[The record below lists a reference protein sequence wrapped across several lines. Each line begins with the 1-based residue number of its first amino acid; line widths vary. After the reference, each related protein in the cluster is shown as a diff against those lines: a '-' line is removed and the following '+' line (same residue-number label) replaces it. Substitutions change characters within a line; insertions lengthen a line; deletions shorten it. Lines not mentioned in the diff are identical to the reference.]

1 MDALHGRRANPRLRS
16 FRDPAGVIRSKG
28 WDSMNL
34 DTVEG
39 QWTRLRG
46 KLLERWGRLTD
57 DDISIIAGRRDQ
69 LIGMLQRRYG
79 FARAELERQVED
91 FERRVLAGK

>member
-1 MDALHGRRANPRLRS
+1 
-16 FRDPAGVIRSKG
+16 
-28 WDSMNL
+28 MNL

-46 KLLERWGRLTD
+46 KILERWGRLTAD
-57 DDISIIAGRRDQ
+57 EASIVSGRRDQ

-79 FARAELERQVED
+79 LARAELERLVED
-91 FERRVLAGK
+91 FERRVLAGR

>member
-1 MDALHGRRANPRLRS
+1 
-16 FRDPAGVIRSKG
+16 
-28 WDSMNL
+28 MNL

-57 DDISIIAGRRDQ
+57 DDLSIVAGRRDQ

-79 FARAELERQVED
+79 FARAELERQVEE
-91 FERRVLAGK
+91 FERRVLAGR

>member
-1 MDALHGRRANPRLRS
+1 
-16 FRDPAGVIRSKG
+16 
-28 WDSMNL
+28 MNL

-46 KLLERWGRLTD
+46 KILEQWGRLNAD
-57 DDISIIAGRRDQ
+57 EVSIVAGRRDQ

-79 FARAELERQVED
+79 VARAELERQVED
-91 FERRVLAGK
+91 FERRVLAGR

>member
-1 MDALHGRRANPRLRS
+1 MTALHGELRIRAFVRS
-16 FRDPAGVIRSKG
+16 GTREARSSKG
-28 WDSMNL
+28 WGSMNL

-46 KLLERWGRLTD
+46 KILEQWGRLTAD
-57 DDISIIAGRRDQ
+57 EVSIVAGRRDQ

-79 FARAELERQVED
+79 VARAELERQVED
-91 FERRVLAGK
+91 FERRVLAGR

>member
-1 MDALHGRRANPRLRS
+1 
-16 FRDPAGVIRSKG
+16 
-28 WDSMNL
+28 MNL

-46 KLLERWGRLTD
+46 KILEQWGRLTAD
-57 DDISIIAGRRDQ
+57 EVSIIAGRRDQ

-79 FARAELERQVED
+79 VARVELERQVED
-91 FERRVLAGK
+91 FERRVLAGR

>member
-1 MDALHGRRANPRLRS
+1 MTALHGEMRESAPSFVPVPEARS
-16 FRDPAGVIRSKG
+16 SKG
-28 WDSMNL
+28 WGSMNL

-46 KLLERWGRLTD
+46 KILERWGRLTAD
-57 DDISIIAGRRDQ
+57 EVSIVAGRRDQ

-79 FARAELERQVED
+79 VARAELERQVED
-91 FERRVLAGK
+91 FERRVLAGR

>member
-1 MDALHGRRANPRLRS
+1 
-16 FRDPAGVIRSKG
+16 
-28 WDSMNL
+28 MNL

-46 KLLERWGRLTD
+46 RILEQWGRLTAD
-57 DDISIIAGRRDQ
+57 EVSIVSGRRDQ

-79 FARAELERQVED
+79 LARAELERQVED
-91 FERRVLAGK
+91 FERRVLAGR